1 MRNSTTL
8 LAFAIAA
15 SLAFAG
21 AARAADDKDHKH
33 DHGHGAHV
41 GDKAPAFSLQDHNG
55 KTVNLSDLSGKIVV
69 LEWTNPGCPYVVRHG
84 KEQTMKNVADKYKDK
99 DVVWLGVITGD
110 GAKADAARKWA
121 KTASLEYPILLDTST
136 AVAKSYGAK
145 ATPHLFVIDKTGKLA
160 YSGAIDND
168 AEGEKPANERTNYVA
183 KAIDNL
189 LAGQTVA
196 TPETKA
202 YGCGVK
208 YK

>member
-1 MRNSTTL
+1 MRTTL
-8 LAFAIAA
+8 LAFAIAV

-33 DHGHGAHV
+33 DHGAHV

-55 KTVNLSDLSGKIVV
+55 RQVSLSDLSGKIVV
-69 LEWTNPGCPYVVRHG
+69 LEWINPGCPFVVRLG
-84 KEQTMKNVADKYKDK
+84 KEQTMKNLADKYKDK

-110 GAKADAARKWA
+110 GAKAEAAKTWA

-136 AVAKSYGAK
+136 AVARSYGAK
-145 ATPHLFVIDKTGKLA
+145 ATPHMFVIDKTGKLA

-168 AEGEKPANERTNYVA
+168 PDGEKPANQRTNYVA

-202 YGCGVK
+202 YGCGVSK
-208 YK
+208 